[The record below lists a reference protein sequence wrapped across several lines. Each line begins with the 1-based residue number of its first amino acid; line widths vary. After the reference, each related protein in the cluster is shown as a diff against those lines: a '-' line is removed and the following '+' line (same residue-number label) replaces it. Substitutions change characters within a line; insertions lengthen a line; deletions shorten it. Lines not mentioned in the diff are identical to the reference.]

1 MGLSTFAIII
11 FLNFFAPSTCVSWD
25 LDAET
30 EALQEADHVLHIP
43 GQPLVNFQQYSGYV
57 TADENYGKALF
68 YWFFE
73 ATYKPSEKPVLLW
86 LNGGPGCS
94 SIGFGQAQELGP
106 FLVKKDSVVK
116 FNNYTWNKASNLL
129 FLDAPAG
136 VGFSY
141 SNKTLDV
148 YGDNITGI
156 NALIEFFISV
166 LSDLVALVGFLVS
179 QGGCGSHKLIIMC
192 ALIATDSYAFLVNW
206 FKRFLQYKSNEFYI
220 AGESYAGHYV
230 PQLAEI
236 IYDWNQK
243 TTTKENY
250 INLKGFMIGNALVD
264 FETDLNGMIDYAW
277 GHAVVSDAVY
287 YEIKTNC
294 NFSDAVYSTEC
305 YEGIN
310 KYYSVYNLIDM
321 YSLYSPT
328 CPEGN
333 PFGKSS
339 SMEVQSRSK
348 DIFSRS
354 FLDIMRKIPAGY
366 DPCSQNHATDYF
378 NRQDVQE
385 ALHANVT
392 KISKAWE
399 LCDIDINVKWN
410 DSSFSILPIIKKLT
424 DGGLRVWMFSGD
436 TDGRVPVTSTRYSL
450 KKLGLNITEDWSPWY
465 NHREV
470 GGWTTIYE
478 GLTFVTVRGA
488 GHQVPTF
495 APKRSLQLV
504 KHFLANKKLPSA
516 AF

>member
-11 FLNFFAPSTCVSWD
+11 FLYFFAPSTCVSWD

-30 EALQEADHVLHIP
+30 EALQEADRVLHIP
-43 GQPLVNFQQYSGYV
+43 GQPSGELSTIFSYV

-68 YWFFE
+68 YCFLRLPINPQRNPF
-73 ATYKPSEKPVLLW
+73 LLW
-86 LNGGPGCS
+86 LNEDLDVLPLDLARRKS
-94 SIGFGQAQELGP
+94 LDL
-106 FLVKKDSVVK
+106 FLVTFSFEKDSVVK
-116 FNNYTWNKASNLL
+116 FNNYTWKKRSDLRYLIRASNLL

-148 YGDNITGI
+148 YGDNIT
-156 NALIEFFISV
+156 
-166 LSDLVALVGFLVS
+166 
-179 QGGCGSHKLIIMC
+179 
-192 ALIATDSYAFLVNW
+192 ATDSYAFLVNW
-206 FKRFLQYKSNEFYI
+206 FKRFPQYKSNEFYI

-250 INLKGFMIGNALVD
+250 INLKGFM
-264 FETDLNGMIDYAW
+264 
-277 GHAVVSDAVY
+277 
-287 YEIKTNC
+287 EIRSENRLRWKFKVRPRISSLDHFWILC
-294 NFSDAVYSTEC
+294 A
-305 YEGIN
+305 
-310 KYYSVYNLIDM
+310 KYRQV
-321 YSLYSPT
+321 
-328 CPEGN
+328 
-333 PFGKSS
+333 
-339 SMEVQSRSK
+339 
-348 DIFSRS
+348 
-354 FLDIMRKIPAGY
+354 
-366 DPCSQNHATDYF
+366 DPCSQTHATDYF

-410 DSSFSILPIIKKLT
+410 DSSFSILPIIKNSLM
-424 DGGLRVWMFSGD
+424 VVSVSGCSD
-436 TDGRVPVTSTRYSL
+436 LDFCFACFAWVLVRYRWRVPVTSTRYSL

-504 KHFLANKKLPSA
+504 KHF
-516 AF
+516 